1 MVHRWKGRIPKKLLY
16 GWLPPLSVELVEIP
30 LKEDYRKMH
39 KNKCESSC
47 LRDCVETSAMPF
59 NYETLNSIVQLLHTL
74 RGNGILTIKVVALL
88 IPKDQLRL
96 CHLLEPGQR
105 SVMTMSPV

>member
-1 MVHRWKGRIPKKLLY
+1 MHVHSYKITPSHAISFPMQFQYEWLLTLY
-16 GWLPPLSVELVEIP
+16 
-30 LKEDYRKMH
+30 

-88 IPKDQLRL
+88 IPKDQL
-96 CHLLEPGQR
+96 
-105 SVMTMSPV
+105 